1 MHRILLIDD
10 DTATV
15 RWMYRA
21 LAEWGY
27 DVRTAVS
34 AAQAIESAL
43 DFQPELLCTD
53 WFLQDGIDGVEVARR
68 LKELSPEM
76 KVVIITGLS
85 REDLALVVG
94 REELPVEA
102 ILEKPI
108 DVSVLL
114 ETLEQ
119 ALGPIR

>member
-21 LAEWGY
+21 LSEQGY

-34 AAQAIESAL
+34 AAQALDCAL
-43 DFQPELLCTD
+43 EFQPELLCTD
-53 WFLQDGIDGVEVARR
+53 WFLQDGIDGVELARR
-68 LKELSPEM
+68 LKELSPEL

-85 REDLALVVG
+85 KQDLTSVVG

-108 DVSVLL
+108 DVPLLL
-114 ETLEQ
+114 ETVES
-119 ALGPIR
+119 ALC